1 MRTPRRFAAPA
12 LAALLALGASGC
24 AGFSMNTGCGMSMT
38 DPMVDGASRM
48 NRGYQFAQMRMQQR
62 AYQQKALM
70 VGGEFNR
77 GAYRK
82 PGQIPIAPSNNVSSG
97 LCYR

>member
-1 MRTPRRFAAPA
+1 MPNLRRFAAPA

-24 AGFSMNTGCGMSMT
+24 AGMSFTSGCGMGMA

-48 NRGYQFAQMRMQQR
+48 NRGYQFSQLRMQQR
-62 AYQQKALM
+62 AYQNKQMATSASFSK
-70 VGGEFNR
+70 

-82 PGQIPIAPSNNVSSG
+82 PGQVPMAPSNTSSA
-97 LCYR
+97 LCFR

>member
-38 DPMVDGASRM
+38 DPMTDGASRM
-48 NRGYQFAQMRMQQR
+48 NRGYQFSQMRMQQR
-62 AYQQKALM
+62 AYQNKQMAM
-70 VGGEFNR
+70 STEFSR

-82 PGQIPIAPSNNVSSG
+82 PGQTPMAPSNNSSSA
-97 LCYR
+97 LCFR